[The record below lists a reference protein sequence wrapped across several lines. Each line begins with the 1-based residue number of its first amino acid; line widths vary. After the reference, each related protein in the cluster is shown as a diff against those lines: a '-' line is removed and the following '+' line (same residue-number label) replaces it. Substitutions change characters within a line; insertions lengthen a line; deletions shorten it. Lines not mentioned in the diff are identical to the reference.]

1 MIKKEKTVEQLLRNY
16 RENKSELQM
25 LSYGLDLQ
33 AIRYDKDRVQTSN
46 KYDLSDLTVAREN
59 RLMELIQDVDDTE
72 NLLNALKDRDRFIIE
87 SFYIKGIKRVV
98 IASKIGLNTEDA
110 VTKAKDIALGNME
123 KFYDK
128 IKEYRRVG

>member
-46 KYDLSDLTVAREN
+46 KYDLSDLAVAREN
-59 RLMELIQDVDDTE
+59 RLMELMQDVDDTE

-110 VTKAKDIALGNME
+110 VTKAKDVALGNME